1 MSDLL
6 SVTGPTARISLRAG
20 GLVDGPGRDGPERPG
35 QPAPLPLL
43 PPCPA
48 GLPHLAVV
56 LGLLQQPGDALPG
69 VVGGKL
75 RVRRV
80 HDGASSLGQQNF
92 MRRP

>member
-6 SVTGPTARISLRAG
+6 SVTGPTARISLRTG

-35 QPAPLPLL
+35 QPAPLPML
-43 PPCPA
+43 CPA
-48 GLPHLAVV
+48 GLPDLAVV

-69 VVGGKL
+69 AVGGQV

-80 HDGASSLGQQNF
+80 HDGASLLGQPNV
-92 MRRP
+92 MRRT

>member
-35 QPAPLPLL
+35 QPAPLP
-43 PPCPA
+43 PCPA
-48 GLPHLAVV
+48 GLPDLAVV

-80 HDGASSLGQQNF
+80 HDGASSLGQPNF

>member
-20 GLVDGPGRDGPERPG
+20 GLVDGPARDGPEGPG
-35 QPAPLPLL
+35 QPASL

-48 GLPHLAVV
+48 GLPDLAVV

-69 VVGGKL
+69 VVGGQV

-80 HDGASSLGQQNF
+80 HDGASLLLGQPNV
-92 MRRP
+92 MRRS

>member
-43 PPCPA
+43 PLCPA
-48 GLPHLAVV
+48 GLPDLAVV
-56 LGLLQQPGDALPG
+56 LGLLQQPGERHASTVAAG
-69 VVGGKL
+69 RFTGKIQFC
-75 RVRRV
+75 V
-80 HDGASSLGQQNF
+80 D
-92 MRRP
+92 